1 MIIGGGFGGLA
12 AARSLKRAPV
22 DVTLIDRANHHLFQ
36 PLLYQV
42 ATAGLSAPAIAAPI
56 RHTLR
61 QHKNL
66 SVLMAHV
73 TQIDLSAREVICGD
87 RRVAFDYLIMAAG
100 AQTSYFGN
108 DAWATVAPG
117 LKTLSDAFEIRARVL
132 EAFEKAE
139 LAQDPADREALL
151 TFAVIGAGP
160 TGVEL
165 AGTLA
170 EIARH
175 TLRDEF
181 RAIDPTAA
189 HVLLI
194 EGSERVL
201 GSFSAESSARATAQ
215 LERLGVRVMCSQ
227 RVSHIDTIGV
237 TLQGAT
243 EPIRCATV
251 LWAAGVCAS
260 PLAAALATQAGEE
273 CDRAG
278 RIAVT
283 PSLNLK
289 SFPNVFVIGDMA
301 RVPEHVGP
309 IPGVAPA
316 AKQMGRLAA
325 RNLLALIAGQAPQ
338 PFKYVDYGSLA
349 TIGRNSA
356 VVELGKLKLSGFP
369 AWVFWL
375 WIHIFFLIGFRNR
388 FVVMMDWA
396 WSYISFERSARI
408 VIPARKP
415 RQ

>member
-12 AARSLKRAPV
+12 AARCLKRAPV

-56 RHTLR
+56 RHALR
-61 QHKNL
+61 QLSNL
-66 SVLMAHV
+66 SVLMAEV
-73 TQIDLSAREVICGD
+73 NQIDLAAREVLCGV
-87 RRVAFDYLIMAAG
+87 RRVPFDYLIVAAG

-108 DAWATVAPG
+108 DSWAPVAPG
-117 LKTLSDAFEIRARVL
+117 LKTLTDAFEIRARVL

-139 LAQDPADREALL
+139 LAEDPAMRQALL

-181 RAIDPTAA
+181 RAIDPTTAQ
-189 HVLLI
+189 VLLI

-201 GSFSAESSARATAQ
+201 GSFSAESSARAAAQ

-227 RVSHIDTIGV
+227 RVSRIDADGV
-237 TLQGAT
+237 TLQGSAD
-243 EPIRCATV
+243 PIRCATV
-251 LWAAGVCAS
+251 LWAAGVRAS
-260 PLAAALATQAGEE
+260 PLATALAAQAGGE

-283 PSLNLK
+283 LGLNLK
-289 SFPNVFVIGDMA
+289 SHPNVFVVGDMA
-301 RVPEHVGP
+301 RVPEHTGP
-309 IPGVAPA
+309 VPGVAPA

-325 RNLLALIAGQAPQ
+325 RNVLATLAGRALQ
-338 PFKYVDYGSLA
+338 PFKYVDYGALA

-356 VVELGKLKLSGFP
+356 VVELGKFKLWGFP

-388 FVVMMDWA
+388 FVVIMDWA

-415 RQ
+415 DR